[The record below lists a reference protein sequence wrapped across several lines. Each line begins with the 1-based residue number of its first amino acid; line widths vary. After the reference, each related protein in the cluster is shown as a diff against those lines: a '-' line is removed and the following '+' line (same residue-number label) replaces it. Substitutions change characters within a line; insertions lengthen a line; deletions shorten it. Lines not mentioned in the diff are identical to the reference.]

1 MIDSRRGAPRPGGRA
16 AARGTPREFPT
27 QGATA
32 LRPDVR
38 ERPAVAPAGPR
49 LRVAPPPPVSGPRV
63 PFVALVLLLVVGGV
77 LGILVVN
84 TKIAENS
91 FRLDRLNKHQA
102 TLDVRQQSLEQQIA
116 NAESPGNLAAQAR
129 KLGLVDSGPPAYI
142 RLQDGKV
149 IGVPQPAGGAPAVTS
164 NQAARQ

>member
-1 MIDSRRGAPRPGGRA
+1 MIDSRRSAPRPGGRA
-16 AARGTPREFPT
+16 AAQKAPREFPT

-38 ERPAVAPAGPR
+38 ERPVVAPAGPR
-49 LRVAPPPPVSGPRV
+49 LLVAPPTPVSGPRV

-91 FRLDRLNKHQA
+91 FRLDRLNKQQA
-102 TLDVRQQSLEQQIA
+102 ALDVRQQSLEQQIA
-116 NAESPGNLAAQAR
+116 NAEAPGNLAAQAR

-149 IGVPQPAGGAPAVTS
+149 IGIPQPAGDAPAVTS
-164 NQAARQ
+164 DQAARQ

>member
-1 MIDSRRGAPRPGGRA
+1 MIDSMQRAPRPGGRA
-16 AARGTPREFPT
+16 AAQRAAREFPT

-32 LRPDVR
+32 LRPQVR
-38 ERPAVAPAGPR
+38 DRPAVAPTGPR
-49 LRVAPPPPVSGPRV
+49 LQVAPPPPVSRPRV
-63 PFVALVLLLVVGGV
+63 TFVALVLLLVVGGV

-91 FRLDRLNKHQA
+91 FRLDRLTKQQA
-102 TLDVRQQSLEQQIA
+102 ALDVQQQSLEREIA
-116 NAESPGNLAAQAR
+116 KAEAPGSLAAAAR

-149 IGVPQPAGGAPAVTS
+149 IGIPQPAGGAPAVTS
-164 NQAARQ
+164 DRAARR